1 MNRSIAF
8 ALVIALGQSSV
19 AFAGESLIA
28 SATRVVREVTAQ
40 PASAPTIEPRTGF
53 PVVTIAART
62 GVRESAPKADVLA
75 QAQGGGTV
83 SQTGMGKKTKWA
95 IYAGVIAGFV
105 GTAYAIDH
113 SVKDV
118 TPSSLGT
125 RQD

>member
-1 MNRSIAF
+1 MIRSIAF
-8 ALVIALGQSSV
+8 ALVIALDQSSV

-28 SATRVVREVTAQ
+28 SARRVVRETTAQ
-40 PASAPTIEPRTGF
+40 PAPLPKVESKAGF

-62 GVRESAPKADVLA
+62 GVRESAAKTDALA
-75 QAQGGGTV
+75 QAQGGGAV
-83 SQTGMGKKTKWA
+83 SQSGMGKKTKWM
-95 IYAGVIAGFV
+95 IYLGVAAGFV

>member
-8 ALVIALGQSSV
+8 ALLIALGQSSV
-19 AFAGESLIA
+19 ALAGDSLIA
-28 SATRVVREVTAQ
+28 SANRVVRETTQ
-40 PASAPTIEPRTGF
+40 PASPQKIESRAGF
-53 PVVTIAART
+53 PVVTIAASS
-62 GVRESAPKADVLA
+62 GVGEPAAKAAVLA
-75 QAQGGGTV
+75 QTQGGGAV

-113 SVKDV
+113 SVRDV

>member
-28 SATRVVREVTAQ
+28 SATRVVREKAAQ
-40 PASAPTIEPRTGF
+40 PASPPKVEARRDF
-53 PVVTIAART
+53 PVVTVAART

-83 SQTGMGKKTKWA
+83 SQGGMGKKTKWM
-95 IYAGVIAGFV
+95 IYAGAIAAFV

-125 RQD
+125 RED

>member
-8 ALVIALGQSSV
+8 ALVITLVQSSI

-28 SATRVVREVTAQ
+28 SATRVVRETTAQ
-40 PASAPTIEPRTGF
+40 PASQPNVESRAGF
-53 PVVTIAART
+53 PVVTVAART
-62 GVRESAPKADVLA
+62 GVRESAPKAEVLA
-75 QAQGGGTV
+75 QTQGGGTV
-83 SQTGMGKKTKWA
+83 SQGGMGKRTKWM
-95 IYAGVIAGFV
+95 IYAGAIAAFV

-125 RQD
+125 RED

>member
-28 SATRVVREVTAQ
+28 SATRVVRETTAQ
-40 PASAPTIEPRTGF
+40 PAQAPRVESRAGF
-53 PVVTIAART
+53 PVTVPAST
-62 GVRESAPKADVLA
+62 GVRESAPKKEVF
-75 QAQGGGTV
+75 AQGQGGTV
-83 SQTGMGKKTKWA
+83 SQGGMGKKTKWM
-95 IYAGVIAGFV
+95 IYAGAIAAFV